1 MSTVVVFGAT
11 GYAGGQITEELLNRG
26 HSVIGVARDV
36 SKLPEH
42 PRLTAT
48 AGSAYDEAFVRDVSK
63 GADIIVLAIPSI
75 PPGAPELKDVVP
87 TMLQAA
93 AETGARLGVVGGTGS
108 LAASPGGP
116 LVLDL
121 PEWPAEYLGEAQ
133 AHARALD
140 VLRSTTVD
148 ADWFYL
154 SPPMLYGSF
163 NPGTRTGKFRIGDDI
178 LLRDENGVSQISGP
192 DYAIAFADEL
202 ETPKHHRTRF
212 TVAY

>member
-1 MSTVVVFGAT
+1 MSKIVVFGAT
-11 GYAGGQITEELLNRG
+11 GFAGGQITEELLTRG
-26 HSVIGVARDV
+26 HSVVGVVRDI
-36 SKLPEH
+36 SKLPTH
-42 PRLTAT
+42 PELTAT
-48 AGSAYDEAFVRDVSK
+48 AGSAYDVTFVRDVTR

-75 PPGAPELKDVVP
+75 PPGLPELKDVVP

-93 AETGARLGVVGGTGS
+93 AETGARLAVVGGAGS
-108 LAASPGGP
+108 LASTEGGP

-140 VLRSTTVD
+140 VLRKTTVD

-154 SPPMLYGSF
+154 SPPPLYGSF
-163 NPGTRTGKFRIGDDI
+163 NPGARTGKYRVGDDV
-178 LLRDENGVSQISGP
+178 LVSDENGVSQISGA
-192 DYAIAFADEL
+192 DFAIAFVDEL
-202 ETPKHHRTRF
+202 EIPKHHRTRF